1 MLLDFDTWGSTAM
14 LTLFLILL
22 LGLLVQ
28 SIRQSPMPTLVRA
41 KGVLATALAIW
52 ILVRLSS

>member
-1 MLLDFDTWGSTAM
+1 M

-41 KGVLATALAIW
+41 KSVLATVLAIW